1 MLKAFLVTP
10 RLHQKTQLRKEKTV
24 MLQIP
29 GHPKT
34 VIQVSNLQPFNWSCC
49 HKANSSHIALFLLCR
64 IRPQNSTKIS
74 QPANSKNL
82 KNKSLQSS
90 ALNIHRN
97 SPTPEK
103 NHETEPQSTTCL
115 IRWNIWKRW
124 LLLATGAAC
133 TWEKV
138 QYNGKAS
145 AFSSIKRW
153 STNWWKFQAWSKVAR
168 AWQKICRKW
177 LKNMNSHKKE
187 QREQANTFN
196 YLQTLISFPSLWR
209 RAKNP

>member
-1 MLKAFLVTP
+1 MNQGCQTFTKQKKWGQNSLRKAIVPNWHLMKHANAVNYQKLSSTQINFGGRKWKKAMLKAFLVTP

-97 SPTPEK
+97 SPTHEK
-103 NHETEPQSTTCL
+103 NHETESQSTTCL

-145 AFSSIKRW
+145 AFSSIKR
-153 STNWWKFQAWSKVAR
+153 
-168 AWQKICRKW
+168 
-177 LKNMNSHKKE
+177 
-187 QREQANTFN
+187 
-196 YLQTLISFPSLWR
+196 
-209 RAKNP
+209 